1 MKALVIKM
9 KHFLKDNNNLP
20 TTIPNNE
27 STGHLSRDDCETGSS
42 PASPNVDVSIED
54 TAFRC
59 FPRGKDLN
67 PARAVRKPIRSVYPN
82 IGAGLVTLLT
92 QCTLQIL
99 AEMLGTFILMFC
111 ISGIIA
117 STKQTGGGEALLEY
131 AITAGLTIVVL
142 IFSIGSISG
151 AHVNPA
157 LTIAIAA
164 FGYFPWSKV
173 PLYILAQILGS
184 VLATLMGE
192 FIYGI
197 ESDLMLTQPIQGSQS
212 AFMVE
217 LISTFIVVFVVA
229 AVTQQSESVG
239 QVSGLVIG
247 IAIGLAVLISGPVS
261 GGSLNPSRSIG
272 PAIVSRN
279 FENIWIYLTA
289 PIIGAVLGALMYKFL
304 HLHDQACGS
313 RTSPDSNILS
323 HSLAFGRS

>member
-67 PARAVRKPIRSVYPN
+67 PARA
-82 IGAGLVTLLT
+82 
-92 QCTLQIL
+92 IL

>member
-1 MKALVIKM
+1 MNALIIKM
-9 KHFLKDNNNLP
+9 KHFFKDNNLP
-20 TTIPNNE
+20 TSIPNNE
-27 STGHLSRDDCETGSS
+27 SIGHLSRDDRETGSS
-42 PASPNVDVSIED
+42 PTSPNADISIEN
-54 TAFRC
+54 AASHC

-67 PARAVRKPIRSVYPN
+67 PARA
-82 IGAGLVTLLT
+82 
-92 QCTLQIL
+92 IL

-111 ISGIIA
+111 ISGIIS

-157 LTIAIAA
+157 VTIAIAA

-197 ESDLMLTQPIQGSQS
+197 ESDLMLTQPSQGCRS

-313 RTSPDSNILS
+313 RSSPESNMLS